1 MDFGELMP
9 APYEQSGKGIWK
21 ECGVY
26 PTMNFHNLIGILD
39 EEEKRIV
46 GVGRHSSAG
55 SGQWTDGGFR
65 YQVDGVQRFM
75 VVLFCV
81 SVLKSCGVYICVSC
95 VRRVCLFE
103 EWKSDNRGQRTQSC
117 TFVGNN

>member
-75 VVLFCV
+75 VVLFLCV
-81 SVLKSCGVYICVSC
+81 SI
-95 VRRVCLFE
+95 E
-103 EWKSDNRGQRTQSC
+103 ELWGLYLCILCQAC
-117 TFVGNN
+117 MFI

>member
-1 MDFGELMP
+1 MDFGELIP

-75 VVLFCV
+75 VVLFLCQ
-81 SVLKSCGVYICVSC
+81 Y
-95 VRRVCLFE
+95 
-103 EWKSDNRGQRTQSC
+103 
-117 TFVGNN
+117 